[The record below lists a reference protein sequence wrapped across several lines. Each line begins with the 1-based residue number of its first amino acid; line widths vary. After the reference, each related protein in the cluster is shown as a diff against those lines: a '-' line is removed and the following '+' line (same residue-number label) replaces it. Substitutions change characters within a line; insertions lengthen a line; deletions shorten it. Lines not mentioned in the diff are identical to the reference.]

1 MQEIERL
8 IQLFSRLP
16 GIGPR
21 SARRVVLQLL
31 KKRDSLLTPLADGL
45 MQAGL
50 AVKDCHICGNLDTI
64 SPCNICLDTK
74 RDLKLLCVVEDIAD
88 LWALS
93 RTGAFKGKFHILGG
107 VLSPM
112 DGVTP
117 ENLNIDSLIDR
128 ASASEVEEVILAT
141 NLTVEGQSTAHY
153 ISEKLQGLNVKIT
166 RLAHGVP
173 VGGELEYLDDGTLST
188 ALNSRLEVD

>member
-1 MQEIERL
+1 MQEIEKL
-8 IQLFSRLP
+8 IQQFARLP

-21 SARRVVLQLL
+21 SARRIVLQLL
-31 KKRDSLLTPLADGL
+31 KKKESLLRPLTDTL
-45 MQAGL
+45 ILAGK
-50 AVKDCHICGNLDTI
+50 AVKTCNVCGNIDTKIPCHICTDTTRD
-64 SPCNICLDTK
+64 DTVI
-74 RDLKLLCVVEDIAD
+74 CVVEDIAD

-93 RTGAFKGKFHILGG
+93 RTGAFRGRFHILGG

-112 DGVTP
+112 DGVSP
-117 ENLNIDSLIDR
+117 EDLNINGLISR
-128 ASASEVEEVILAT
+128 VHNSNVVEVILAT

-153 ISEKLQGLNVKIT
+153 VGEKLHGANIKIT

-188 ALNSRLEVD
+188 ALNSRLELD

>member
-1 MQEIERL
+1 MQEIEKL

-16 GIGPR
+16 SIGPR
-21 SARRVVLQLL
+21 SARRIVLQCL
-31 KKRDSLLTPLADGL
+31 KKRDTLLSPLAEGL
-45 MQAGL
+45 IQARN
-50 AVKDCHICGNLDTI
+50 AVKDCEVCGNMDTI
-64 SPCNICLDTK
+64 SPCNICIDTS
-74 RDLKLLCVVEDIAD
+74 RDETIVCVVEDIAD

-112 DGVTP
+112 DGVGP
-117 ENLNIDSLIDR
+117 DDLNINGILQRVYAGGI
-128 ASASEVEEVILAT
+128 AEIILAT

-153 ISEKLQGLNVKIT
+153 IAEKLHDMDVKIT

-188 ALNSRLEVD
+188 AINSRLELD

>member
-1 MQEIERL
+1 MQEIEKL

-21 SARRVVLQLL
+21 SARRVVLQCL
-31 KKRDSLLTPLADGL
+31 KKRDTLLSPLAEGL
-45 MQAGL
+45 VQARN
-50 AVKDCHICGNLDTI
+50 AVKDCEVCGNMDTI
-64 SPCNICLDTK
+64 SPCNICIDTS
-74 RDLKLLCVVEDIAD
+74 RDETIICVVEDIAD

-112 DGVTP
+112 DGVGP
-117 ENLNIDSLIDR
+117 DDLNINGILQRVYAGGIS
-128 ASASEVEEVILAT
+128 EVILAT

-153 ISEKLQGLNVKIT
+153 IAEKLYDMDVKIT

-173 VGGELEYLDDGTLST
+173 VGGELEYLDDGTLRT
-188 ALNSRLEVD
+188 AIILV

>member
-1 MQEIERL
+1 MQEIEKL

-21 SARRVVLQLL
+21 SARRVVLQCL
-31 KKRDSLLTPLADGL
+31 KKRDTLLSPLAEGL
-45 MQAGL
+45 IQARN
-50 AVKDCHICGNLDTI
+50 AVKDCEVCGNIDTI
-64 SPCNICLDTK
+64 SPCNICIDTS
-74 RDLKLLCVVEDIAD
+74 RDETIICVVEDIAD

-112 DGVTP
+112 DGVGP
-117 ENLNIDSLIDR
+117 DDLNINGILQR
-128 ASASEVEEVILAT
+128 VYAGGGVEVILAT

-153 ISEKLQGLNVKIT
+153 IAEKLHGMDVKIT

-188 ALNSRLEVD
+188 AINSRLELD

>member
-1 MQEIERL
+1 MQEIEKL
-8 IQLFSRLP
+8 IQLFTRLP

-21 SARRVVLQLL
+21 SARRVVLQCL
-31 KKRDSLLTPLADGL
+31 KKRDILLSPLAEGL
-45 MQAGL
+45 VQARN
-50 AVKDCHICGNLDTI
+50 AVKDCEVCGNMDTI
-64 SPCNICLDTK
+64 SPCNICIDTS
-74 RDLKLLCVVEDIAD
+74 RDETIICVVEDIAD

-112 DGVTP
+112 DGVGP
-117 ENLNIDSLIDR
+117 DDLNINGILQRVYAGGI
-128 ASASEVEEVILAT
+128 AEIILAT

-153 ISEKLQGLNVKIT
+153 IAEKLYNMDVKIT

-188 ALNSRLEVD
+188 AINSRLELD